1 MDNERRLGKMF
12 TQKHWVGRYGVGFL
26 VGVFLLLICLVPS
39 VSWAEKIIK
48 VGVTN
53 AFTGPAAQWAIVSK
67 ADMDSIEAYINSKGG
82 ITVKG
87 ETYKVNT
94 IYADDKYTVAGG
106 RAAGEKLIYIDK
118 VDFFVGSF
126 GSDPIAGWAP
136 LATKEKKVAVVGST
150 AWNPKPEWPYLFRLA
165 ANDDERS
172 NALCSLA
179 KEKLG
184 CKSIYYIF
192 ADDLTGKTGKEGA
205 AKFEKTRGLE
215 VKGSVTVPV
224 STTDFYP
231 FLGNALKTNPD
242 FLLCTTPPGATAL
255 IVKQARELGY
265 KGRIGCPSGIPGDI
279 KKWQGIAGVE
289 ASKGFIGILLS
300 YEEFSPAG
308 LEYQAL
314 RDKKFPDIKSTV
326 MSYPMQ
332 THVLMMAI
340 QKAQSFDPDEIAKVL
355 RTGEFHSLHKLP
367 LRASGEKTYGIK
379 NHISN
384 PVGYSTIVGEDKT
397 EYLGFVEV
405 STP

>member
-1 MDNERRLGKMF
+1 MSTKKD
-12 TQKHWVGRYGVGFL
+12 WVGRCGVGFFM
-26 VGVFLLLICLVPS
+26 GVFLLVCLVPS

-53 AFTGPAAQWAIVSK
+53 AFTGPAAAWGIVSK
-67 ADMDSIEAYINSKGG
+67 TDMDSIEALINSKGG

-87 ETYKVNT
+87 ENYKVNT
-94 IYADDKYTVAGG
+94 IFVDDKYTVAGG
-106 RAAGEKLIYIDK
+106 RAAGEKLIYVDK

-136 LATKEKKVAVVGST
+136 LATKEKKIGVVGST

-165 ANDDERS
+165 ANDDERT
-172 NALCSLA
+172 NALCSVV
-179 KEKLG
+179 KGKLG
-184 CKSIYYIF
+184 LKSVYYIF
-192 ADDLTGKTGKEGA
+192 SDDLAGRTGKEGL
-205 AKFEKTRGLE
+205 AKFEKARGLE
-215 VKGSVTVPV
+215 VKGTVTVPV

-242 FLLCTTPPGATAL
+242 FLLATTPPGATAL

-265 KGRIGCPSGIPGDI
+265 KGRIGCPMGIPGDI

-300 YEEFSPAG
+300 YEEFSPLG
-308 LEYQAL
+308 LEYQKL
-314 RDKKFPDIKSTV
+314 RDKKYPDIKSTV

-355 RTGEFHSLHKLP
+355 RTSEFHSLHKFP

-379 NHISN
+379 NHIST
-384 PVGYSTIVGEDKT
+384 PVGYSTIVGDDKT
-397 EYLGFVEV
+397 EYLECVEV

>member
-1 MDNERRLGKMF
+1 MSTRKGWM
-12 TQKHWVGRYGVGFL
+12 GGCGVGFF
-26 VGVFLLLICLVPS
+26 VGVFFLVCLVPS
-39 VSWAEKIIK
+39 LSRAEKVIK

-82 ITVKG
+82 IKVKG
-87 ETYKVNT
+87 ETYKVQT

-106 RAAGEKLIYIDK
+106 RAAGEKLIYNDK

-136 LATKEKKVAVVGST
+136 LATKEKKIGVVGST

-165 ANDDERS
+165 ANDDERT
-172 NALCSLA
+172 NALCHLVR
-179 KEKLG
+179 EKLG
-184 CKSIYYIF
+184 LKSVYYIF
-192 ADDLTGKTGKEGA
+192 ADDLTGKTGKEGL
-205 AKFEKTRGLE
+205 AKFEKARGLE
-215 VKGSVTVPV
+215 VKGTVTVPV

-242 FLLCTTPPGATAL
+242 FILSTTPPGATAL
-255 IVKQARELGY
+255 IVKQARELGF

-279 KKWQGIAGVE
+279 KKWQGIAGIE

-300 YEEFSPAG
+300 YEEFSQRG

-332 THVLMMAI
+332 TDVLLMAI
-340 QKAQSFDPDEIAKVL
+340 EKAQSFDPDVIVKVL
-355 RTGEFHSLHKLP
+355 RTAEFHSLHKLP
-367 LRASGEKTYGIK
+367 LRASGEKTYGVK
-379 NHISN
+379 NHIST
-384 PVGYSTIVGEDKT
+384 PVGYSTIVGDDKT